1 MRFQDKV
8 VIITGASSGIGAA
21 AAKLFAKEGASVV
34 LVARNQDKLANVEK
48 QCAAI
53 GKSPLVIHADVANE
67 EDAKRIIDKTIDKYG
82 KLDILVNN
90 AGIVRFDNVLSDT
103 IMKSFDEVMNV
114 NLRAAVYITSLA
126 SPHLIKTK
134 GNIINIS
141 SILGQVIKM
150 NNYISYAT
158 SKAGLDHFTRGAALE
173 LSAHGVR
180 VNAISPGPVRTDIM
194 ENAGVP
200 VSWDNMGTFTPLN
213 RISEPEEVA
222 DLIAFLASDAA
233 KGITGSNYTIENG
246 SCLK

>member
-8 VIITGASSGIGAA
+8 VVITGASSGIGAA
-21 AAKLFAKEGASVV
+21 AAKLLVKEGASVV
-34 LVARNQDKLANVEK
+34 LVARNQEKLANVEK

-53 GKSPLVIHADVANE
+53 GKSPLVIRADVANE
-67 EDAKRIIDKTIDKYG
+67 KDAKRIIDETIDKYG

-90 AGIVRFDNVLSDT
+90 AGIFRFDLVLSDT
-103 IMKSFDEVMNV
+103 LMKSFDEIMNV
-114 NLRAAVYITSLA
+114 NLRAAVLITSLA

-141 SILGQVIKM
+141 SSLGQVIKM
-150 NNYISYAT
+150 NNCISYAT
-158 SKAGLDHFTRGAALE
+158 SKAALDHFTRGAALE

-194 ENAGVP
+194 ENAGIAT
-200 VSWDNMGTFTPLN
+200 SWDDSSTFTALN
-213 RISEPEEVA
+213 RVSEPEEVA

-233 KGITGSNYTIENG
+233 KGITGSNYAIENG
-246 SCLK
+246 ASLK